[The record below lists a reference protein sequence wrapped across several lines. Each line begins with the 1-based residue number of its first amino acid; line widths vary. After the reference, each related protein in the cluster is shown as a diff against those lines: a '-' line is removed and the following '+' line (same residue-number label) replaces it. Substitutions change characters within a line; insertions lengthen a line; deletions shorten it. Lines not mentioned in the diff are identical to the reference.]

1 MELAKAIERST
12 YEQGNKERISWF
24 NVSKLMNEDR
34 SPEYYRAQY
43 RRQMGTHDPKQKVRV
58 SANKAKAQGHT
69 EPKSILAQE
78 LKKTRTID
86 ELIKATGMSEL
97 EGKFKQLANE
107 LKVQASE
114 LMNIGSHDTYLIGGT
129 LNFIAN
135 AIEIIFMGE
144 DETE

>member
-1 MELAKAIERST
+1 
-12 YEQGNKERISWF
+12 
-24 NVSKLMNEDR
+24 
-34 SPEYYRAQY
+34 
-43 RRQMGTHDPKQKVRV
+43 
-58 SANKAKAQGHT
+58 
-69 EPKSILAQE
+69 
-78 LKKTRTID
+78 
-86 ELIKATGMSEL
+86 MSEL

-144 DETE
+144 DDE